1 MGTVFDNASGNR
13 FTELLVASTMTHPPA
28 FAASCATRSF
38 SRVLEGP
45 HCIVPVGALK
55 VTTVPPPPVALSRRR
70 RRVPRPRAR
79 VRKARVFPVKS
90 ARADDAVDERGVDG
104 VECAR

>member
-38 SRVLEGP
+38 SRVLEKAQLLLCP
-45 HCIVPVGALK
+45 SVLLK
-55 VTTVPPPPVALSRRR
+55 
-70 RRVPRPRAR
+70 
-79 VRKARVFPVKS
+79 
-90 ARADDAVDERGVDG
+90 
-104 VECAR
+104 